1 MLYRFLSVCLLAVLL
16 SFAGTASA
24 AGITNYNKLIGAD
37 FWIQKNPAGE
47 QLIMDENGIKAFN
60 AQVRKKSA
68 SVPDLLNYPKTVNGA
83 QLKAKITN
91 YDILLDEL
99 YLHGNKIS
107 DNYRKI
113 LRLQTNAENIPSVV
127 TPRYGVIV
135 RRSSLRNLPTG
146 EGLFY
151 YAGDTDFDALQETE
165 LDPGEPVIVLHQSAN
180 KFFYYIQSVNYSGWI
195 STFDLAFTDEDTWR
209 DFADPDKFLVVT
221 DANMTIKI
229 GSEQVVY
236 QQGSRLPLLQN
247 TEVYKVL
254 TPMRKKDGSLMKQEL
269 FIKKDNHS
277 VHEGY
282 LPYTSNNIL
291 RSAFKFY
298 GMPYGWGG
306 MKKSV
311 DCSSL
316 IFNAYRTVGIILPRN
331 ADEQEQSAGTSHNLS
346 GLTDV
351 QKKAELHKLMPGS
364 GLYMD
369 GHCMMYLGEI
379 ENEAYCLHA
388 LGSYVNEKGQRAVT
402 MKVVVSDL
410 SLKRG
415 SGESFLQALTS
426 AVEFK

>member
-1 MLYRFLSVCLLAVLL
+1 MIYRLFNICLLAMLL
-16 SFAGTASA
+16 TFNHSA
-24 AGITNYNKLIGAD
+24 NATGITNYNRLVDANYWTEI
-37 FWIQKNPAGE
+37 NPNGDKVLLDA
-47 QLIMDENGIKAFN
+47 NGIQALN
-60 AQVRKKSA
+60 AKIRGTSP
-68 SVPDLLNYPKTVNGA
+68 SVQNLVNYPNTVKGSVLKT
-83 QLKAKITN
+83 KISN

-107 DNYRKI
+107 DNYRRI
-113 LRLQTNAENIPSVV
+113 LRLQTNVENVPTQI
-127 TPRYGVIV
+127 TPQYGVVV

-151 YAGDTDFDALQETE
+151 YAGDNDFDALQETE
-165 LDPGEPVIVLHQSAN
+165 LDPGEPVIVLHKSAN
-180 KFFYYIQSVNYSGWI
+180 GFFYYVQALNYSGWI
-195 STFDLAFTDEDTWR
+195 STFDLALTDKDTWK
-209 DFADPDKFLVVT
+209 DFAEPAKFLIVT
-221 DANMTIKI
+221 DANLRLKV
-229 GSEQVVY
+229 GAEQIVY
-236 QQGSRLPLLQN
+236 QQGSKLPLLYN
-247 TEVYKVL
+247 KDIYKVL
-254 TPMRKKDGSLMKQEL
+254 TPMRQKDGTLEKQEL
-269 FIKKDNHS
+269 FIKKDNNG

-306 MKKSV
+306 MKNSV

-331 ADEQEQSAGTSHNLS
+331 ADEQELTAGIHHNLS
-346 GLTDV
+346 GLSDA
-351 QKKAELHKLMPGS
+351 QKQTAINKLMPGS

-369 GHCMMYLGEI
+369 GHCMLYLGSINSEP
-379 ENEAYCLHA
+379 YCLHS
-388 LGSYVNEKGQRAVT
+388 LGSYVNEKGQRVVT

-410 SLKRG
+410 TLRRG

>member
-1 MLYRFLSVCLLAVLL
+1 MLHRFLCVCILSILLVLPL
-16 SFAGTASA
+16 SA
-24 AGITNYNKLIGAD
+24 AAAGVTNYDKLITAD
-37 FWIQKNPAGE
+37 FWTQKNPEGDKVILSAE
-47 QLIMDENGIKAFN
+47 GIKSFN
-60 AQVRKKSA
+60 TKVHSESP
-68 SVPDLLNYPKTVNGA
+68 SVPDLLSYPETISGA
-83 QLKAKITN
+83 ELKARIMN
-91 YDILLDEL
+91 YGILEDEL
-99 YLHGNKIS
+99 YLHGNKVS
-107 DNYRKI
+107 ENYKKI
-113 LRLQTNAENIPSVV
+113 LRNQTNVSAISAAV

-165 LDPGEPVIVLHQSAN
+165 LDPGEPVIILHQSTN
-180 KFFYYIQSVNYSGWI
+180 KFFYYIQTVNYSGWI
-195 STFDLAFTDEDTWR
+195 STFNLALTDEKTWR
-209 DFADPDKFLVVT
+209 QFADPEEFLVVT
-221 DANMTIKI
+221 DANMTLKI

-236 QQGSRLPLLQN
+236 QQGSRLPLLRSS
-247 TEVYKVL
+247 EVYQVL

-269 FIKKDNHS
+269 FIKKDNS
-277 VHEGY
+277 AVHEGY

-316 IFNAYRTVGIILPRN
+316 LFNAYRTVGIFLPRN
-331 ADEQEQSAGTSHNLS
+331 ADEQEQGAGICHDLTALS
-346 GLTDV
+346 RT
-351 QKKAELHKLMPGS
+351 QKQAVINKLIPGS

-369 GHCMMYLGEI
+369 GHCLMYLGNI
-379 ENEAYCLHA
+379 NNEPYGLHA
-388 LGSYVNEKGQRAVT
+388 LGSYVNAKGERVVT

-410 SLKRG
+410 TLRRG
-415 SGESFLQALTS
+415 TGESFLESMTS